1 MDIALLFICIAVIL
15 WMEIKATLIVLRD
28 SLSEPRQRVMQL
40 ALIWLLPLLGAIV
53 VLAVHRPVEKHS
65 GKYREKSDPG
75 DDFGFPW
82 KNARGHSDGM
92 DGD

>member
-15 WMEIKATLIVLRD
+15 WLEIKATLIVLRD
-28 SLSEPRQRVMQL
+28 SLSEPRQRAMQL
-40 ALIWLLPLLGAIV
+40 ALVWLLPLLGAIV

-65 GKYREKSDPG
+65 GKYRENSDLG
-75 DDFGFPW
+75 DENFFLG
-82 KNARGHSDGM
+82 KNARSHSDGM